1 MTRCDRCGQPRAS
14 SEVDC
19 AVCGRIL
26 PGTEVVGCEVHEGI
40 DAVACC
46 VVCGKPLCGDCA
58 VWTGSKF
65 LCNVPAHRDI
75 ADGWEVVARCSS
87 VFEADMIIANL
98 RQGEF
103 KPVAFSPGEFTVSF
117 WHSGLSTARVFVR
130 KDECEGARKLLQA
143 LALVEKP

>member
-1 MTRCDRCGQPRAS
+1 MTTCDRCGQPRAS

-19 AVCGRIL
+19 AACGWIL
-26 PGTEVVGCEVHEGI
+26 PGTEAVGCEVHEGV

-58 VWTGSKF
+58 VWTESKF
-65 LCNVPAHRDI
+65 LCNVPAHKDV

-87 VFEADMIIANL
+87 VFEADMILTNL

-117 WHSGLSTARVFVR
+117 WHPALATARVFVR
-130 KDECEGARKLLQA
+130 KDESEGARKLLQT
-143 LALVEKP
+143 LALVEKS